1 MLVRVHVVFFRLWLE
16 ILWSL
21 LLLLLLVAAATWS
34 ANPLRFF
41 VTLFS
46 TKVLDFSTKVFRFTT
61 KGLVFS
67 TKEFDHKAIGK
78 GGRCENVYFL

>member
-1 MLVRVHVVFFRLWLE
+1 MGAMKARQEIRRVTVLVLPPLE

-21 LLLLLLVAAATWS
+21 LLLLLQVAAATWS

-67 TKEFDHKAIGK
+67 TKDI
-78 GGRCENVYFL
+78 